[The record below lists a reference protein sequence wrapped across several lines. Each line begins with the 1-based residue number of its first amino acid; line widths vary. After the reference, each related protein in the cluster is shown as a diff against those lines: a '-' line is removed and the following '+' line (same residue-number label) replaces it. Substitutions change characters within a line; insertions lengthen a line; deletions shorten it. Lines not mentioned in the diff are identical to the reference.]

1 MSRGK
6 TNFVSAVGIWFEVS
20 KTLLNAIIDA
30 GGGDADVRRLGDKEV
45 AQKVA
50 GFLLG
55 LGRTDLS
62 TGLDIDSDTGSRQ
75 VVFQYFTMTANQEDF
90 RSSIDDVRRAI
101 HRRGFRLPSQIEV
114 DTFLMN
120 QRPACAT
127 VCLSMDTSAPPKG
140 SHYTIVKPDGT
151 TEERRHSIYI
161 EAFAPGTRF
170 LVVKE

>member
-45 AQKVA
+45 AQKIA

-55 LGRTDLS
+55 LGRTDIS
-62 TGLDIDSDTGSRQ
+62 MGLDIDSDTGSRH
-75 VVFQYFTMTANQEDF
+75 VVFQYFTMTSDQEDF
-90 RSSIDDVRRAI
+90 RASIDSIRQAVRD
-101 HRRGFRLPSQIEV
+101 RGLRLPSQAELEK
-114 DTFLMN
+114 FLMN
-120 QRPACAT
+120 QRPVWT
-127 VCLSMDTSAPPKG
+127 TICLSTVTWGSPKG
-140 SHYTIVKPDGT
+140 SQYTVMKPDGSV
-151 TEERRHSIYI
+151 EERRHSIYV

-170 LVVKE
+170 LVVKD